1 MRLFEGD
8 KRHRPI
14 PSRSGGEVVMISGG
28 AVSLDVIE
36 FFAERNAGV
45 SEGRNII
52 NVLKK
57 REYIPQ

>member
-1 MRLFEGD
+1 
-8 KRHRPI
+8 
-14 PSRSGGEVVMISGG
+14 MISGG

-45 SEGRNII
+45 SEGWNII

-57 REYIPQ
+57 REYIPR

>member
-1 MRLFEGD
+1 MKVIRDIDPFQAD
-8 KRHRPI
+8 W
-14 PSRSGGEVVMISGG
+14 GEVVMISGG

-57 REYIPQ
+57 REYIPR

>member
-1 MRLFEGD
+1 MKVIRDIDPFQAD
-8 KRHRPI
+8 R
-14 PSRSGGEVVMISGG
+14 GGEVVMISGG

-36 FFAERNAGV
+36 FFAERNTGV

-57 REYIPQ
+57 REYIPR

>member
-1 MRLFEGD
+1 MIRDIEPFQAD
-8 KRHRPI
+8 R
-14 PSRSGGEVVMISGG
+14 GEVVMISGG

-57 REYIPQ
+57 REYIPR

>member
-14 PSRSGGEVVMISGG
+14 PSRSGGVVMISGG

-36 FFAERNAGV
+36 FFAERNTGV

-57 REYIPQ
+57 REYIPR

>member
-1 MRLFEGD
+1 MKVIRDIDPFQAD
-8 KRHRPI
+8 R
-14 PSRSGGEVVMISGG
+14 GGEVVMISGG
-28 AVSLDVIE
+28 VVSLDVIE

-57 REYIPQ
+57 REYIPR

>member
-1 MRLFEGD
+1 MKVIRDIDPFQAD
-8 KRHRPI
+8 W
-14 PSRSGGEVVMISGG
+14 GGVVMISGG

-36 FFAERNAGV
+36 FFAERNTGV

-57 REYIPQ
+57 REYIPR

>member
-1 MRLFEGD
+1 MIRDIDPFQAD
-8 KRHRPI
+8 W
-14 PSRSGGEVVMISGG
+14 GEVVMISGG

-57 REYIPQ
+57 REYIPR

>member
-1 MRLFEGD
+1 MKVIRDIEPFQAD
-8 KRHRPI
+8 
-14 PSRSGGEVVMISGG
+14 GGKVVVISGG

-36 FFAERNAGV
+36 FFAERNTGV

-57 REYIPQ
+57 REYIPR

>member
-1 MRLFEGD
+1 MKVIRDIDPFQAD
-8 KRHRPI
+8 W
-14 PSRSGGEVVMISGG
+14 GGVVMISGG

-57 REYIPQ
+57 REYIPR

>member
-1 MRLFEGD
+1 MKVIRDIDPFQAD
-8 KRHRPI
+8 R
-14 PSRSGGEVVMISGG
+14 GGKVVMISGG

-57 REYIPQ
+57 REYIPR

>member
-1 MRLFEGD
+1 MKVIRDIDPFQAD
-8 KRHRPI
+8 R
-14 PSRSGGEVVMISGG
+14 GEVVMISGG

-57 REYIPQ
+57 REYIPR